1 MLSNIEGLASIKLK
15 MVLRYGI
22 SLPSQ
27 SEQGIGLSSLTNP
40 SFPKVQKPS
49 ENLNKSQ
56 ISIRTWTC
64 HTCVLMLV
72 KVVMVVEFQD
82 KFLTLGWVNSVQY
95 FVDIDSFQEPQKF
108 GKIGVWKVDYFDIHH
123 SDK

>member
-1 MLSNIEGLASIKLK
+1 VLSNIEGLASIKLK

-49 ENLNKSQ
+49 EILRKKPNINYSWKLS
-56 ISIRTWTC
+56 
-64 HTCVLMLV
+64 HMYMLARV
-72 KVVMVVEFQD
+72 AKVVEFQD
-82 KFLTLGWVNSVQY
+82 KHLTQSTFSQILGL
-95 FVDIDSFQEPQKF
+95 F
-108 GKIGVWKVDYFDIHH
+108 
-123 SDK
+123 